1 MLQRGTLSRRGFLS
15 RSLGGLAAAGLPL
28 WYAEQIIA
36 AEETRLAAAK
46 AVAAND
52 KMIMGAI
59 GIGSPASR
67 GRAIY
72 GEAKKVGGTYVAA
85 CDVDARH
92 LKNALDMMKKDG
104 FADAKGFSDYRQ
116 LLEDKNI
123 NAVTIATPDHWH
135 ALVAIEAL
143 KRGKDVYCEKPLT
156 LTVAEAQAV
165 QKVVKAT
172 GRTFQTGSQ
181 QRCEMGGMFR
191 LAAELVRSGRIG
203 KIKTIECRIGSS
215 PVSGPIPVAPVPE
228 GLNWDF
234 WLGPTAKVDY
244 LLSKDGKNTNC
255 HYEFRWWYQYSGG
268 KMTDWGAHHLDIA
281 QWALGMDGNG
291 PSEIEVL
298 SAKPPAK
305 EPNAYNTHQD
315 FQVQYTY
322 ANGVKVIAMSGGG
335 TDAGEMVNKDGKV
348 PCVGKDPKPRRVGP
362 NENGVLFIG
371 EGGNLFVSRGM
382 IVASDAKLIAEP
394 IKQDP
399 MLYDG
404 RPTSNMGNFFDC
416 VKNGKKPICNAD
428 VGASSVIVCH
438 LGVIALRTGK
448 KLKWDPAA
456 QKFTGDDEAN
466 QMLSREYRAPWKLE
480 V

>member
-1 MLQRGTLSRRGFLS
+1 MTQRGNLSRRGFLQ
-15 RSLGGLAAAGLPL
+15 RSISGLTAAGLPL
-28 WYAEQIIA
+28 WYAEQM
-36 AEETRLAAAK
+36 
-46 AVAAND
+46 VAADETKRAARAVSAND
-52 KMIMGAI
+52 RMVMGAI
-59 GIGSPASR
+59 GIGSPQSR

-72 GEAKKVGGTYVAA
+72 NEARRDKSVTYIAA
-85 CDVDARH
+85 CDVDSRH

-104 FADAKGFSDYRQ
+104 FKDATGYSDYRK

-143 KRGKDVYCEKPLT
+143 KRGKDIYCEKPLT
-156 LTVAEAQAV
+156 LTIAEAQALV
-165 QKVVKAT
+165 SVAKAT
-172 GRTFQTGSQ
+172 GRTVQTGSQ
-181 QRCEMGGMFR
+181 QRTEMGGMFR
-191 LAAELVRSGRIG
+191 LACELVRSGRIG
-203 KIKTIECRIGSS
+203 KIKTIECRIGSN
-215 PVSGPIPVAPVPE
+215 PVSGPIPKAPVPE
-228 GLNWDF
+228 GLDWNF

-244 LLSKDGKNTNC
+244 LLSEDGKQTNC

-281 QWALGMDGNG
+281 QWALAMDGNG

-298 SAKPPAK
+298 SATPPDK
-305 EPNAYNTHQD
+305 EPNAYNCHKD

-335 TDAGEMVNKDGKV
+335 TNAGEMHTKDGTAPKGRD
-348 PCVGKDPKPRRVGP
+348 GKTRPVGP

-371 EGGNLFVSRGM
+371 EDGSLFVSRGM
-382 IVASDAKLIAEP
+382 IVASDKKIIAEP
-394 IKQDP
+394 LKEDP

-404 RPTSNMGNFFDC
+404 RPTNHMANFFDC
-416 VKNGKKPICNAD
+416 VRSGKRPIAD
-428 VGASSVIVCH
+428 VSIGASSVIVCH

-448 KLKWDPAA
+448 KLKWDPKA
-456 QKFTGDDEAN
+456 QKFIGDDEAN
-466 QMLSREYRAPWKLE
+466 QMLSRAYRAPWKLE